1 MKESKPIVELD
12 MLVKWSSCPMKV
24 FWTKKSVSRIYDY
37 ESLLRT
43 MVLNTMKAG
52 YRDANPGD
60 PPDLE
65 QHVSGI
71 WEYFLKIRGFQNPRI
86 QIRKM
91 YDFFEMRS
99 RYLDQIDKRYRDSTG
114 LLNLNHW
121 WDTGLI
127 FDSKYFQLRDEI
139 NEFQSLLGF
148 PEWDI
153 VKTYYR
159 DVEYLPVSLA
169 DTFCDYMIGIRLFAF
184 RKIPS
189 AEIQFDVPA
198 YLDLEDIRVS
208 VRFDIL
214 WRRSKVYKSKS
225 QQLKPGLVAEQLVPC
240 SLYANAEQIRRER
253 MIIRDI
259 RMPLIGIDYL
269 NDSGEKFR
277 IDSLSCCIF
286 PANTS
291 TSAWKESD
299 LQYDPIGVKSFL
311 SRLNYYGL
319 EYLSAVKQNLFIP
332 SGLVKNDMCA
342 SCSFLSDCL
351 DRGDEKDYQT
361 AMEEKEAGILS
372 CFLETLEERAA
383 FFGNKGE
390 VMDLLIEM
398 LDLLHEN
405 PSLRMINKLSN
416 AAVNLKQDL
425 SGGKDASS

>member
-1 MKESKPIVELD
+1 MKERKPTVELD
-12 MLVKWSSCPMKV
+12 MLIKMSLCPMKV
-24 FWTKKSVSRIYDY
+24 FWSKKKNSRVFDY

-43 MVLNTMKAG
+43 MVLNTLKAG
-52 YRDANPGD
+52 YRDTKPGNQ
-60 PPDLE
+60 PELE
-65 QHVSGI
+65 KHISDI
-71 WEYFLKIRGFQNPRI
+71 WEYLLKVRDFPNPRH

-91 YDFFEMRS
+91 IDFYDMRC
-99 RYLDQIDKRYRDSTG
+99 RDLDQIEKRYQDSSG

-121 WDTGLI
+121 WDSGLV
-127 FDSKYFQLRDEI
+127 FNAEYFQLRDEI
-139 NEFQSLLGF
+139 NEYQSLLGF
-148 PEWDI
+148 PEWNI

-159 DVEYLPVSLA
+159 EAEYNPVSLA
-169 DTFCDYMIGIRLFAF
+169 DTFCDYIIGIKLFSF

-189 AEIQFDVPA
+189 EEIQFDVPA
-198 YLDLEDIRVS
+198 YLDLQDIRIS
-208 VRFDIL
+208 FRFDIL
-214 WRRSKVYKSKS
+214 WRREKVYKSKS
-225 QQLKPGLVAEQLVPC
+225 QNLKPGLVAEQLVPC
-240 SLYANAEQIRRER
+240 SLYANAERIRRER
-253 MIIRDI
+253 MILRDI

-269 NDSGEKFR
+269 KDSGEKFR

-286 PANTS
+286 PANTG

-299 LQYDPIGVKSFL
+299 LRYDPDGVKSFL
-311 SRLNYYGL
+311 SRMNYYGL

-351 DRGDEKDYQT
+351 DRDDENDYQA

-383 FFGNKGE
+383 LYGNEGE

-398 LDLLHEN
+398 LDLLNEN